1 MRIKHTILLAA
12 MILCAITLKAQ
23 KAENFLAAVG
33 SPPNPKVAVSWNRY
47 NDYTAITDICK
58 KLAAAYP
65 NLVKLESMGKSFQGK
80 ELWVITIT
88 DQKIGNSDR
97 KPAMYIDGTHAY
109 YTLQQME

>member
-65 NLVKLESMGKSFQGK
+65 NLARIYGQIISRQRAL
-80 ELWVITIT
+80 
-88 DQKIGNSDR
+88 GNDNYRSKNR
-97 KPAMYIDGTHAY
+97 QLG
-109 YTLQQME
+109 